1 MNYQKT
7 NGDKIE
13 VFGIPTSDKYKKG
26 EQKPVIKP
34 KAPQYI
40 DNKKGTPIQYIDWS
54 SALH

>member
-1 MNYQKT
+1 MDYQKT

-40 DNKKGTPIQYIDWS
+40 DNKKGTPIQYID
-54 SALH
+54 